1 MIEEQ
6 YRELADHAR
15 EKFVELENK
24 YNQEKIKYHELRKE
38 FLTAFGMIRLID
50 AHLEDIDGIDLN
62 PGKIMVEVLRSY
74 MSEIYDKVTCP
85 EITNILIEIQEQ
97 EIDLN

>member
-1 MIEEQ
+1 
-6 YRELADHAR
+6 
-15 EKFVELENK
+15 
-24 YNQEKIKYHELRKE
+24 
-38 FLTAFGMIRLID
+38 MIRLID